1 MNENLFDLNA
11 DPVVEREWQD
21 VCRANIPRNPQC
33 VIDWIRAY
41 MNNNLAY
48 YMKKVLE
55 AQNIFKENGITGYE
69 DALKNL
75 FLNGVQQST

>member
-33 VIDWIRAY
+33 VVDWIRAY

-48 YMKKVLE
+48 
-55 AQNIFKENGITGYE
+55 
-69 DALKNL
+69 
-75 FLNGVQQST
+75 